1 MIRSQTNLCA
11 IDLAGRRVFPL
22 AAENGAND
30 YGDFL
35 ASTHLGKR
43 AVSFSNIDY
52 TPIGGEQEK
61 YCLVKVWEEA

>member
-1 MIRSQTNLCA
+1 MR
-11 IDLAGRRVFPL
+11 PL